1 MVRRIIITDNVDT
14 ITLLRDLVFD
24 LTPDEVSK
32 EAVMASGRTVKDV
45 IGYKDTLK
53 LPVGYLSLDDNS
65 KLCKMIKR
73 NAGLLTI
80 SYPSPT
86 GDKTAQFLVEPPTYT
101 TFDYDDEGVAIW
113 KGVTISAK
121 TLEVVAE

>member
-1 MVRRIIITDNVDT
+1 MRRIIITDNIDT
-14 ITLLRDLVFD
+14 VTLNRDLMFD
-24 LTPDEVSK
+24 LTPEEVSK

-45 IGYKDTLK
+45 IGYKDSLK

-86 GDKTAQFLVEPPTYT
+86 GDKTQQFIVEPPTYT

>member
-1 MVRRIIITDNVDT
+1 MRRIIITDNIDT
-14 ITLLRDLVFD
+14 ITLNRDLMFD
-24 LTPDEVSK
+24 LTPEEISK
-32 EAVMASGRTVKDV
+32 SEVMASGRTVKDV

-53 LPVGYLSLDDNS
+53 LPVGYLSLEDNS
-65 KLCKMIKR
+65 KLCKMIRR

-86 GDKTAQFLVEPPTYT
+86 GDKTQQFIVAPPTYT

>member
-1 MVRRIIITDNVDT
+1 MRRIIITDNIDT
-14 ITLLRDLVFD
+14 ITLNRDLIFD
-24 LTPDEVSK
+24 ITPEEVSK

-53 LPVGYLSLDDNS
+53 LPVGYLSLEDNS
-65 KLCKMIKR
+65 KLCRMIKR
-73 NAGLLTI
+73 NSGLLTI

-86 GDKTAQFLVEPPTYT
+86 GDKTEQFIVEPPTYT
-101 TFDYDDEGVAIW
+101 TFDYNDEGVAIW

>member
-1 MVRRIIITDNVDT
+1 MRRIIITDNIDT
-14 ITLLRDLVFD
+14 VTLNRDLMFD
-24 LTPDEVSK
+24 LTPEEVSK

-45 IGYKDTLK
+45 IGYKDSLK
-53 LPVGYLSLDDNS
+53 LPVGYLSLEDNS
-65 KLCKMIKR
+65 KLCKMIRR

-80 SYPSPT
+80 SYPTPT
-86 GDKTAQFLVEPPTYT
+86 GDKTQQFIVEPPTYT

>member
-1 MVRRIIITDNVDT
+1 MRRIIITDNIDT
-14 ITLLRDLVFD
+14 VTLNRDLMFD
-24 LTPDEVSK
+24 LTPEEISK
-32 EAVMASGRTVKDV
+32 SAVMASGRTVKDV

-53 LPVGYLSLDDNS
+53 LPVGYLSLEDNS
-65 KLCKMIKR
+65 KLCQMIKR

-86 GDKTAQFLVEPPTYT
+86 GDKTEQFIVEPPTYT

>member
-1 MVRRIIITDNVDT
+1 MRRIIITDNIDT
-14 ITLLRDLVFD
+14 VTLNRDLMFD
-24 LTPDEVSK
+24 LTPEEVSK

-45 IGYKDTLK
+45 IGYKDSLK
-53 LPVGYLSLDDNS
+53 LPVGYLSLEDNS
-65 KLCKMIKR
+65 KLCKMIRR

-86 GDKTAQFLVEPPTYT
+86 GDKTQQFIVEPPTYT
-101 TFDYDDEGVAIW
+101 TFNYDDEGVAIW
-113 KGVTISAK
+113 EGVTISAK

>member
-1 MVRRIIITDNVDT
+1 M
-14 ITLLRDLVFD
+14 FD
-24 LTPDEVSK
+24 LTPEEVSK

-45 IGYKDTLK
+45 IGYKDSLK

-80 SYPSPT
+80 SYPTPT
-86 GDKTAQFLVEPPTYT
+86 GDKTQQFIVEPPTYT

>member
-1 MVRRIIITDNVDT
+1 MRRIIITDNVDT
-14 ITLLRDLVFD
+14 VTLNRDLMFD
-24 LTPDEVSK
+24 LTPEEVSK

-45 IGYKDTLK
+45 IGYKDSLK
-53 LPVGYLSLDDNS
+53 LPVGYLSLEDNS
-65 KLCKMIKR
+65 KLCKMIRR

-80 SYPSPT
+80 SYPTPT
-86 GDKTAQFLVEPPTYT
+86 GDKTQQFIVEPPTYT
-101 TFDYDDEGVAIW
+101 TFDYDDGGVAIW